1 MGRIID
7 IELSPVQEK
16 LFAQIDLSKVP
27 KHVAI
32 IMDGNGRWAKKRG
45 LPRIAGHRAG
55 IESLRKTVRIAVKTG
70 IRYLTVY
77 AFSTENWNRPK
88 LELTGLFKLFE
99 TVFANEIDALV
110 KNGVRII
117 SMGHIENFPKPVVEA
132 MRRAEE
138 VSMHNEGL
146 ILVVAFNY
154 GSREEITN
162 AAKKIAMQVLQ
173 GKVEMNE
180 INADLFS
187 RNLYIPDCP
196 YPDLLIRTSG
206 EVRISNFLLWQIAYC
221 ELYFTKTLWPDF
233 NATTFLKALVSYQSR
248 KRRFGGLL
256 EDE

>member
-1 MGRIID
+1 LSKKVD
-7 IELSPVQEK
+7 IKLSQVQKK
-16 LFAQIDLSKVP
+16 LFAQIDLSRVP

-55 IESLRKTVRIAVKTG
+55 IESLRETINIAVKTG
-70 IRYLTVY
+70 IKYLTVY

-88 LELTGLFKLFE
+88 PELTGLFSLFE
-99 TVFANEIDALV
+99 TVFANEVDDMV
-110 KNGVRII
+110 RNGVRII
-117 SMGHIENFPKPVVEA
+117 SMGHVEKFPKSVGDSIL
-132 MRRAEE
+132 RAEE
-138 VSMHNEGL
+138 MSVHNDRL
-146 ILVVAFNY
+146 ILIVAFNY
-154 GSREEITN
+154 GSREEITD
-162 AAKKIAMQVLQ
+162 AARGIAVQVLQ
-173 GKVEMNE
+173 GKIDVNE

-187 RNLYIPDCP
+187 RSLYIPGCP

-233 NATTFLKALVSYQSR
+233 DATTFLRALISYQSR

-256 EDE
+256 EGE